1 MLADGGD
8 RTEIYDSCD
17 EYVASVNIT
26 LSVGDAS
33 PSAVTVTSKAWGWD
47 PAGDRS
53 ATDNGDGTWTV
64 TMDAPA
70 SATEYVW
77 TMDGV
82 AEVLWDQAGTDLA
95 EEASCGVLV
104 VASTLVT
111 DYWSYSNRVLLA
123 DGGDRTE
130 IYDSCDAYEE

>member
-1 MLADGGD
+1 VLLVDGSD
-8 RTEIYDSCD
+8 RTEIYDSCV
-17 EYVASVNIT
+17 EYVAPVLVT
-26 LSVGDAS
+26 LDVGDAS
-33 PSAVTVTSKAWGWD
+33 PSAVTVTSNAWGWD

-77 TMDGV
+77 SVDGV
-82 AEVLWDQAGTDLA
+82 AEILWDQAGTGLA

-104 VASTLVT
+104 GAGTLVT
-111 DYWSYSNRVLLA
+111 DYWSYSNRVLLV
-123 DGGDRTE
+123 DGSDRTE
-130 IYDSCDAYEE
+130 IYDSCDAY